1 LKIRV
6 GMGYDIHRLRKGKK
20 LFLGG
25 IEVPFFKGLIGHSD
39 GDCLIHAVMDALLG
53 ALGEEDIGK
62 VFPDTDPE
70 YKDIRSTELLKE
82 VVNRVKKNKWEIAHI
97 DTIIIAEAPKLADY
111 IPRMKDVLC
120 PLLFIPQK
128 SFGIKAK
135 TNEGIGAIGKGEA
148 MAALAQVL
156 LKSD

>member
-1 LKIRV
+1 
-6 GMGYDIHRLRKGKK
+6 MGYDIHRLRKGKK

-97 DTIIIAEAPKLADY
+97 DTIIIAEAPQLADY

-120 PLLFIPQK
+120 PLLFIPHN

-135 TNEGIGAIGKGEA
+135 TNEGIGAIGEGEA